1 VTARRSRALPDIDG
15 CLQWVILY
23 SWLGPSMYA
32 IDHCRRLPIVA
43 ALLLLSA
50 LPPAAAAPAES
61 TLSIAEART
70 RPAGTRVTVE
80 GVVSSPSGDFA
91 SSFSDQGFGLQD
103 RSAGLYVSLKD
114 DPKLAPP
121 LRVRVTGVIED
132 HAGLLALVPADP
144 ADVKRL
150 GSGRPIMPLTVRTAG
165 IGEATEGR
173 IVRVAGKLSQAPE
186 SDGAYGFK
194 FWVNDG
200 SGAALIFVNT
210 QTGIAMDRL
219 PAVGARVSV
228 TGFSSQ
234 YDTHYE
240 IDPRSPT
247 DITVGK

>member
-1 VTARRSRALPDIDG
+1 MFSVHRCRRSPF
-15 CLQWVILY
+15 
-23 SWLGPSMYA
+23 
-32 IDHCRRLPIVA
+32 VA
-43 ALLLLSA
+43 SILLLLSA
-50 LPPAAAAPAES
+50 LPPAVAQAEP

-70 RPAGTRVTVE
+70 RPVGTSVTVE
-80 GVVSSPSGDFA
+80 GTVSSPSGDFA
-91 SSFSDQGFGLQD
+91 SSFSDEGFGLQD

-114 DPKLAPP
+114 NLKLAPP
-121 LRVRVTGVIED
+121 ARVRVTGMIED
-132 HAGLLALVPADP
+132 HSGLLVIVPADP
-144 ADVKRL
+144 AGVEHRGTGPAVVPRAVK
-150 GSGRPIMPLTVRTAG
+150 TAA

-173 IVRVAGKLSQAPE
+173 IVRVTGKLTQAPE

-240 IDPRSPT
+240 IDPRSLA
-247 DITVGK
+247 DIAIGK